1 MFFFCEEQK
10 YCICQLL
17 SATQYIVFLQLDDR
31 IFCFLCQAKDKMD
44 ENRGCKHG
52 KRGKTKECLS
62 PYVFMEEFCYIII
75 SKESLDGASPECVVL
90 AFVYDYAKV
99 ACVAPY
105 LFCVV
110 NRVYYFLRNT
120 HGNESSRCKSR
131 HYDRPCICCR
141 FVQARG

>member
-1 MFFFCEEQK
+1 EEASISGVKRIMFFFCAEQK

-52 KRGKTKECLS
+52 KRGKTKEWLS

-75 SKESLDGASPECVVL
+75 GKESLDGCS
-90 AFVYDYAKV
+90 Y
-99 ACVAPY
+99 
-105 LFCVV
+105 
-110 NRVYYFLRNT
+110 RSHR
-120 HGNESSRCKSR
+120 R
-131 HYDRPCICCR
+131 
-141 FVQARG
+141 

>member
-1 MFFFCEEQK
+1 MFFFCAEQK

-52 KRGKTKECLS
+52 KRGKTKEWLS

-75 SKESLDGASPECVVL
+75 GKESLDGCSNFILGINVNLKKPGNTPFL
-90 AFVYDYAKV
+90 A
-99 ACVAPY
+99 
-105 LFCVV
+105 
-110 NRVYYFLRNT
+110 N
-120 HGNESSRCKSR
+120 
-131 HYDRPCICCR
+131 
-141 FVQARG
+141 